1 MFSNSTKTIQKNGQL
16 GIVCNLVICRFTRT
30 TTNLAHMDLKDQLKQ
45 LSERIERL
53 KDNIHTEE
61 AAKNAFVLPFLQA
74 IGYDVFDPMEV
85 IPEYTAD
92 IGLKKGE
99 KVDYAILKN
108 GQPIILIEC
117 KHLTEDLVV
126 HSSQLLRYFHTS
138 KAKFGILTNGIVYR
152 FYTDLEAQNKM
163 DTVPFLD
170 INMLDLKENQIE
182 EIKKFHKSY
191 FDVDSI
197 VTTANELKHLMA
209 LKNQLMA
216 EFSNP
221 SENFVTFFTKQ
232 VYNGRLT
239 AKVLEQFTILVKKSF
254 VQFINDLI
262 TDRLKSALKKETEPS
277 EKPEDKSQFATIES
291 ATDKVVTTTEE
302 MEAFFIVKSILR
314 TRVSADRVF
323 YRDFQSF
330 FSILLD
336 DTIRKTV
343 CRLYLHNTKKM
354 QIGIFDLQDKK
365 EKYFDLVSLDDI
377 YKYSELLIQA
387 LDIYK
392 TDKKN

>member
-1 MFSNSTKTIQKNGQL
+1 
-16 GIVCNLVICRFTRT
+16 
-30 TTNLAHMDLKDQLKQ
+30 MDLKDQLKQ

-53 KDNIHTEE
+53 QNQIHTEE
-61 AAKNAFVLPFLQA
+61 AAKNAFVLPFIQA
-74 IGYDVFDPMEV
+74 IGYDVFNPLEV

-99 KVDYAILKN
+99 KVDYAIMKD

-152 FYTDLEAQNKM
+152 FYTDLEAQNRM
-163 DTVPFLD
+163 DTIPFLD
-170 INMLDLKENQIE
+170 INMLDMKENQIE

-191 FDVDSI
+191 FDIDSI

-209 LKNQLMA
+209 LKNQFMI

-221 SENFVTFFTKQ
+221 TENFVTFFAKQ
-232 VYNGRLT
+232 VYTGRLT
-239 AKVLEQFTILVKKSF
+239 AKVTEQFTVLVKKSF
-254 VQFINDLI
+254 NQFVNDLI
-262 TDRLKSALKKETEPS
+262 TDRLKSALKKETDTAEKHD
-277 EKPEDKSQFATIES
+277 EKPMTDTIEIQS
-291 ATDKVVTTTEE
+291 DKINTTSEE
-302 MEAFFIVKSILR
+302 FEAFFIIKSVLR
-314 TRVSADRVF
+314 TKIASERVF

-336 DTIRKTV
+336 DSIRKTI
-343 CRLYLHNTKKM
+343 CRLYLNIPDKM
-354 QIGIFDLQDKK
+354 QMGIFNLEKK
-365 EKYFDLVSLDDI
+365 EVVYDLASLDGI
-377 YKYSELLIQA
+377 YNYTEQLLQA

-392 TDKKN
+392 TDKKG